1 VIVEVHALEAQ
12 GRHGADA
19 EEREEPQRFL
29 FDVELEIAEPREDAL
44 DATADY
50 RVVRDVTRRICEREN
65 YVLIETLA
73 GAVADAVLAALPV
86 ERVRVR
92 ARKPGVT
99 WAEWTA
105 ATVERP

>member
-1 VIVEVHALEAQ
+1 VIVEVHGLEAF
-12 GRHGADA
+12 GRHGADDD
-19 EEREEPQRFL
+19 ERAVPQRFL
-29 FDVELEIAEPREDAL
+29 FDVELELPEPPEDAL

-50 RVVRDVTRRICEREN
+50 RGVRDVIRELCERES

-73 GAVADAVLAALPV
+73 GSVAAALLAALPV
-86 ERVRVR
+86 QRVHVRVR
-92 ARKPGVT
+92 KPGIT